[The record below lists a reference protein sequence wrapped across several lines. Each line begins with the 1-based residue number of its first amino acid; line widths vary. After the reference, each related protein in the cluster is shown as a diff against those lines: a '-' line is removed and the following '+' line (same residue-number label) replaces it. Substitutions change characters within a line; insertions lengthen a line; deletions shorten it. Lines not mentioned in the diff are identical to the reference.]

1 MQDGRDGPVLVV
13 PLPSAHWCM
22 LIKWLYLW
30 QCAGFAHF
38 GQKRWAASGALGRL
52 NGGSSAGQWVQRWV
66 ETGQSDTESRKKGSE
81 KSRECTRMGV
91 VGSRTVLR

>member
-1 MQDGRDGPVLVV
+1 MEGTAPVLVV

-52 NGGSSAGQWVQRWV
+52 TGVPLLDSGCRDGWKQGSLIQKV
-66 ETGQSDTESRKKGSE
+66 EKKGSE